1 MCACLIWWVYM
12 EMLVQGKGFQTYV
25 KDNLCAAKET
35 TTTEMNQQKELL
47 STTEHL
53 QDCHSNQK
61 IIFVHSFDNFIGPRI
76 YYENDAQSLIDI

>member
-1 MCACLIWWVYM
+1 MDSLHGNDS
-12 EMLVQGKGFQTYV
+12 VQGKGCQTYV

-61 IIFVHSFDNFIGPRI
+61 IIFVHSSGNFIEPRI

>member
-1 MCACLIWWVYM
+1 M
-12 EMLVQGKGFQTYV
+12 

-35 TTTEMNQQKELL
+35 TTTEINQQKEL
-47 STTEHL
+47 STTENL

-61 IIFVHSFDNFIGPRI
+61 IIFVHSADNFIEPRI